1 MNGTNRRAAR
11 GHPILLHPIFIGP
24 GATLLIAALVTDIF
38 YSQTSLIQWSNFS
51 TWLILGG
58 LLLALVA
65 AILLVIDI
73 ALGHTGPISW
83 LDLSLLSL
91 AVVLSIFNEL
101 VHTRDAWTTVVPT
114 GITLSV
120 IVTILLLIAGL
131 RGWNLTTVRNA
142 GPGERK

>member
-1 MNGTNRRAAR
+1 MNGTDRRAALGR
-11 GHPILLHPIFIGP
+11 PILMHPIFIGP

-38 YSQTSLIQWSNFS
+38 YSQTALIQWSNFS

-58 LLLALVA
+58 LLLALLA

-83 LDLSLLSL
+83 LDFILLSV
-91 AVVLSIFNEL
+91 AVILSIFNEL

-120 IVTILLLIAGL
+120 IVTILLVIARF
-131 RGWNLTTVRNA
+131 RGWSLTAVRNS
-142 GPGERK
+142 GRGERR